1 MTTNRKYTIFISSTY
16 LDLVDERQ
24 EIVRACLEMGHIP
37 IGMEMFSAANETQWD
52 VIRRTIDTSDYY
64 VLILAERYGSTVEAE
79 GGIGYTEKEYDY
91 AVSKGVPVLG
101 FVLDNSAEWAGTKRE
116 GVEANISRLR
126 AFKDKVRSRM
136 ASHWKNKDDLQG
148 KFAIAIGK
156 AFGQYPR
163 PGWVP
168 STQVASPEMAN
179 ELARL
184 STENDRLRKELERIG
199 DPAAELAKQDQ
210 AIEEIAQIKA
220 RFKGGASTLLDVFR
234 GIAPYLMTAEKME
247 YAASFA
253 AEGLVYEMEA
263 IANDARGLAAL
274 GLLTTA
280 ERFPHDPLMDR
291 YSLSLFGRSIFER
304 WEREALRKT
313 KLVNETLAAT
323 KPGA

>member
-1 MTTNRKYTIFISSTY
+1 MTTTRKYTIFISSTY

-64 VLILAERYGSTVEAE
+64 VLILAERYGSTIDGE
-79 GGIGYTEKEYDY
+79 GGISYTEKEYDY
-91 AVSKGVPVLG
+91 AVSRGVPVLG
-101 FVLDNSAEWAGTKRE
+101 FVLDQAAEWAGTKRE
-116 GVEANISRLR
+116 TVDANIPRLR
-126 AFKDKVRSRM
+126 AFKDKARSRM

-199 DPAAELAKQDQ
+199 DPAADLAKQDR
-210 AIEEIAQIKA
+210 AIEELARLRA
-220 RFKGGASTLLDVFR
+220 RFKGGQSTLLDVFR
-234 GIAPYLMTAEKME
+234 GIAPYLLSAEKME
-247 YAASFA
+247 YAAYNAAA
-253 AEGLVYEMEA
+253 AEVQEMEA
-263 IANDARGLAAL
+263 IAMDARDLAAL
-274 GLLTTA
+274 GMLTA
-280 ERFPHDPLMDR
+280 VERFQNNPLIDR
-291 YSLSLFGRSIFER
+291 CSLSTFGRSIFER
-304 WEREALRKT
+304 WEREAVRNNN
-313 KLVNETLAAT
+313 VDSSGAGAASRI
-323 KPGA
+323 A